1 MTQTWN
7 IVHNDSPVWSRTMS
21 EAIKVAGVVLVV
33 GTGGVGKSSLAL
45 TLQQGRLPDDWQDKL
60 THVRKTKNLEFE
72 FLSDHIQADGICY
85 HISQQYLVPPGQ
97 RKKAEG
103 ELGRTYE
110 DVIDIYRFHFRRVDV
125 VLLSYMI
132 TQLESFNDI
141 EEWIHLVN
149 DLCSDDT
156 NFILVGTHLDLETQR
171 EVLPTAVQVGKEY
184 VESTVRALRPTWRG
198 ECTTLEVS
206 SYNGANL
213 DLLRRRISQAILRA
227 RQLVAARP
235 LPLADCSHTNPA

>member
-1 MTQTWN
+1 
-7 IVHNDSPVWSRTMS
+7 MS

-45 TLQQGRLPDDWQDKL
+45 TLQQGRVPDDWRDRL
-60 THVRKTKNLEFE
+60 AHVKKTKNLEFE
-72 FLSDHIQADGICY
+72 FLSDRVQANGICY

-141 EEWIHLVN
+141 EEWICLVN

-156 NFILVGTHLDLETQR
+156 HYILVGTHLDLETQR
-171 EVLPTAVQVGKEY
+171 EVMPPTVQVGKDY
-184 VESTVRALRPTWRG
+184 VESTVRSMRPTWRG

-206 SYNGANL
+206 SSNGANL
-213 DLLRRRISQAILRA
+213 DLLRHRISQAILRA
-227 RQLVAARP
+227 RQLVTPGPFP
-235 LPLADCSHTNPA
+235 LTECSHANPI